1 MNDSPAPPASPD
13 KYGSRRS
20 RRPCRPS
27 SSAGPPQRSPRHAR
41 PDRHQDHRRRTQHPG
56 SGRRD
61 EAPAPPQP
69 RAHQLPPTTL
79 LARLPPP
86 PPDTPVWQIT
96 PSHVSKARSHGRR
109 RCESPQVLPSRLTPL
124 RTPTDD
130 GELPRTVVP
139 SECDRLCQS
148 LSHAKP
154 RKRSDSPSSAS
165 TRTGPDP
172 RFRRAGPI
180 DRWWAI
186 LRLNQ

>member
-1 MNDSPAPPASPD
+1 MNDSPTPPASPD

-79 LARLPPP
+79 LARLPPAP
-86 PPDTPVWQIT
+86 PHT
-96 PSHVSKARSHGRR
+96 PSPGADNTQPRLEGAQPRKTSAVSHLRYCRPGSRHCARRRTMENSRGRWCRVSATDFVNPLVTQSHGRGQIPLHR
-109 RCESPQVLPSRLTPL
+109 RVREQALT
-124 RTPTDD
+124 R
-130 GELPRTVVP
+130 V
-139 SECDRLCQS
+139 
-148 LSHAKP
+148 
-154 RKRSDSPSSAS
+154 SA
-165 TRTGPDP
+165 G
-172 RFRRAGPI
+172 RA
-180 DRWWAI
+180 
-186 LRLNQ
+186 L